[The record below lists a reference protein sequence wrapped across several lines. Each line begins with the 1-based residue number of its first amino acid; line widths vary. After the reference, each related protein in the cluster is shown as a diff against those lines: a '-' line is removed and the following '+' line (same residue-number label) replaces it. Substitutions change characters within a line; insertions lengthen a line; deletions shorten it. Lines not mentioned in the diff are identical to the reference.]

1 MGQKSRCSLIIKNYE
16 RLTSDDNES
25 SIVDKQL
32 VTRGKSRMQPRQ
44 HAHWLVTPGSCCCS
58 DE

>member
-1 MGQKSRCSLIIKNYE
+1 MGHKSRCSLIIKNYE

-32 VTRGKSRMQPRQ
+32 VTRGKSRRQPRQ